1 VPRQPGGK
9 EPARKAAVC
18 RAPTAQETAEMQP
31 PEERSAAARRVQE
44 SGREREKWERRRR
57 GAMLACCAI
66 WAQIAGPSGWAE
78 LVPLLG
84 LPALGSHH
92 KIFFILRVSLG
103 YFHLQSFNSIEGHVS
118 VFIFI
123 TW

>member
-44 SGREREKWERRRR
+44 PLNADAVVRCWHV
-57 GAMLACCAI
+57 AAI

-92 KIFFILRVSLG
+92 KIFFYSSGVVRIVSLTK
-103 YFHLQSFNSIEGHVS
+103 FQFNRGSC
-118 VFIFI
+118 
-123 TW
+123 

>member
-44 SGREREKWERRRR
+44 SGREREKWERTRR
-57 GAMLACCAI
+57 GAMLACCCDMGSNCLAVGLGR
-66 WAQIAGPSGWAE
+66 AGAPFGASR
-78 LVPLLG
+78 LG
-84 LPALGSHH
+84 LAPQDFFFYSSGVVRIFSLTKFQFNRGSC
-92 KIFFILRVSLG
+92 
-103 YFHLQSFNSIEGHVS
+103 
-118 VFIFI
+118 
-123 TW
+123 

>member
-57 GAMLACCAI
+57 RAMLACCCDMGSNC
-66 WAQIAGPSGWAE
+66 WAVGLGRAGAPFGASR
-78 LVPLLG
+78 LG
-84 LPALGSHH
+84 LAPQDFFYSSGVVRIFSLTKFQFNRGSC
-92 KIFFILRVSLG
+92 
-103 YFHLQSFNSIEGHVS
+103 
-118 VFIFI
+118 
-123 TW
+123 